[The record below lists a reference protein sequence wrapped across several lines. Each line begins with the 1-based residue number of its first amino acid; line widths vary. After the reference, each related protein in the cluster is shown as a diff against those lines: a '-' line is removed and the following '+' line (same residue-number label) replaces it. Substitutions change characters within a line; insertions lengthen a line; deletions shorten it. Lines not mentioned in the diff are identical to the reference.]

1 MDSASLPTR
10 RQLFNAIGLIGGT
23 AAIYNMMT
31 TFGHAAETQFTGPPN
46 LQGARKGA
54 SVIVLGA
61 GCLAALQQRGISR
74 RRDGDRFAFGRSDLS
89 RWACRTRR
97 PRDASSS
104 TPSA

>member
-1 MDSASLPTR
+1 MDPANLPTR

-46 LQGARKGA
+46 LQGARKGQ

-61 GCLAALQQRGISR
+61 GLAGSSLAQNQL
-74 RRDGDRFAFGRSDLS
+74 FLS
-89 RWACRTRR
+89 WVRHFRV
-97 PRDASSS
+97 
-104 TPSA
+104 